1 MRESKLNGGFGR
13 RGETASGHVM
23 KKLLLA
29 TTAIVVLMAAE
40 SAGAGDLSI
49 PPAPKS
55 LTAAAYDW
63 AGFYAGAHLGYNLN
77 DPELVTS
84 SSTTVSLGAISV
96 QNAAIS
102 PPGSANTTRG
112 GRFVGGGQVGFN
124 MQTGIWVYGF
134 EADISAGRRRIGNN
148 ASSNLNSLAGAG
160 SLIQNFSAGEVEDDW
175 YGTVRGRLGIARD
188 HWLVYGS
195 AGFAYGKLKT
205 TNTSNP
211 IVVAFPV
218 EAGSISTATSSQ
230 IRGGWAAGAGAAYA
244 WSDTVSLF
252 VEWTRVDLGSQSAV
266 SGSLTSSGGTT
277 INLQGRSNAGA
288 QFDVIQVGVNV
299 KIY

>member
-1 MRESKLNGGFGR
+1 MRASKLNAGFGR
-13 RGETASGHVM
+13 RGETVSGDVM

-29 TTAIVVLMAAE
+29 TTTIVALMAAE
-40 SAGAGDLSI
+40 SAGAADLSI
-49 PPAPKS
+49 PPGPKS
-55 LTAAAYDW
+55 STAAVYDW
-63 AGFYAGAHLGYNLN
+63 TGFYAGAHLGYNLN

-84 SSTTVSLGAISV
+84 SSTTVSAGAISLE
-96 QNAAIS
+96 NAAIS
-102 PPGSANTTRG
+102 PPGSANNTTG
-112 GRFVGGGQVGFN
+112 GRFVGGGQVGVN
-124 MQTGIWVYGF
+124 MQTGIWVYGV

-148 ASSNLNSLAGAG
+148 ASSNFNGITGPG

-195 AGFAYGKLKT
+195 AGFAYGELKT

-211 IVVAFPV
+211 IVVAFPI
-218 EAGSISTATSSQ
+218 EAGSISAATSSQ

-266 SGSLTSSGGTT
+266 SGLLVNSGGTT
-277 INLQGRSNAGA
+277 VNLQGRSDVGA
-288 QFDVIQVGVNV
+288 KFDVIQVGVNL
-299 KIY
+299 KIN